1 MYAFTLAVVV
11 FHFLLFFPM
20 QAPGKVATQM
30 DVAATAVAAAP
41 LLSKE
46 EIAALPGAYVVSS
59 DAFVAPSNAR
69 VCQPP

>member
-1 MYAFTLAVVV
+1 
-11 FHFLLFFPM
+11 M
-20 QAPGKVATQM
+20 QAPGKVTTPM

-46 EIAALPGAYVVSS
+46 EITALPGAYVVLS

-69 VCQPP
+69 VCQAP